1 MQPKIKVRGKAM
13 NRTAL
18 GIFNAY
24 LQLHPNATLA
34 QLKAAFPES
43 LYDEVEGG
51 FFNTIRPIGV
61 FQTKAIVDGLPAK
74 NLQQCHFMKD
84 DEILKTSDGTQICV
98 TSSWGKNALD
108 KLIKHVVQF
117 GIIVEEVK
125 EGESFK
131 RGEYEITRLQEEK
144 SNTLYYIIGGVI
156 LLVVVL
162 FFLFGRKKEETAG
175 KQTSLIEKCSSNKN
189 TNGTFIS
196 DTTKEVFVTI

>member
-24 LQLHPNATLA
+24 IQLHPSSTLA
-34 QLKAAFPES
+34 QLKAAFPDS

-51 FFNTIRPIGV
+51 FFNTIRPVGV
-61 FQTKAIVDGLPAK
+61 FQTKTVVDGLPAK

-84 DEILKTSDGTQICV
+84 DEILTTSDGKQICV

-108 KLIKHVVQF
+108 RLIKHVAQY

-131 RGEYEITRLQEEK
+131 RGEYEITRLQDEK
-144 SNTLYYIIGGVI
+144 SYMMYYIIGGII
-156 LLVVVL
+156 LLLVL
-162 FFLFGRKKEETAG
+162 FYFLFGRAKEEKSAA
-175 KQTSLIEKCSSNKN
+175 SVSVIENLIQYPLNIVISSNKN
-189 TNGTFIS
+189 EEFIHG
-196 DTTKEVFVTI
+196 

>member
-18 GIFNAY
+18 GIVNAY
-24 LQLHPNATLA
+24 IQLHPSSTLA
-34 QLKAAFPES
+34 QLKTAFPDS

-108 KLIKHVVQF
+108 RLIKHVAQF

-131 RGEYEITRLQEEK
+131 RGEYEITKLIERNNLI
-144 SNTLYYIIGGVI
+144 SLYIIGGIIFLLI
-156 LLVVVL
+156 LLFL
-162 FFLFGRKKEETAG
+162 FFGR
-175 KQTSLIEKCSSNKN
+175 
-189 TNGTFIS
+189 
-196 DTTKEVFVTI
+196 